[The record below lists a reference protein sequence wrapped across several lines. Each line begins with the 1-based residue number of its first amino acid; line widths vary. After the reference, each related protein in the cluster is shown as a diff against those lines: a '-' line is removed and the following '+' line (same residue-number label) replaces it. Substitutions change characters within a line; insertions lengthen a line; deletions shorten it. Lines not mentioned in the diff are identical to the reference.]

1 MKIKFYG
8 TRGSIPVSDPD
19 FMEFG
24 GNTTCLFISG
34 IDEGAGTLIMD
45 AGTGIRK
52 LGKDIETGKVD
63 VGEEISLGFSHFH
76 WDHIQGFPFFEP
88 AYNPNS
94 KIQISTAGK
103 RKILNLKDIFS
114 TQMQSIYFPVQL
126 ENMGAQ
132 IEFEKIEA
140 NVLVGE
146 KGAIVRVAD
155 VQHPGGCIGIRFEF
169 NKKSI
174 VFCTDVE
181 HSDGIDDSV
190 VKLAMNADVLIHD
203 AQYTE
208 EELLKHKGWGHS
220 SYNQAIEVAERA
232 KVKQLII
239 THHDPEHND
248 EFLIKMEKNCQE
260 RFKDL
265 VFARDNYE
273 VSF

>member
-1 MKIKFYG
+1 VKIKFYG
-8 TRGSIPVSDPD
+8 TRGSVPVSERE

-24 GNTTCLFISG
+24 GNTTCVFISG
-34 IDEGAGTLIMD
+34 IDEGAGAIIMD

-52 LGKDIETGKVD
+52 LGKDIGTGKVEA
-63 VGEEISLGFSHFH
+63 GKEIGLGFTHFH

-132 IEFEKIEA
+132 IEFEKIETK
-140 NVLVGE
+140 VLVGE

-155 VQHPGGCIGIRFEF
+155 VQHPGGCIGIRFEIN
-169 NKKSI
+169 NKSV

-181 HSDGIDDSV
+181 HSNGIDENV
-190 VKLAMNADVLIHD
+190 VNLSMNADVLIHD
-203 AQYTE
+203 AQYTD
-208 EELLKHKGWGHS
+208 EELKTHKGWGHS
-220 SYNQAIEVAERA
+220 SYNQAIEVAVKA

-239 THHDPEHND
+239 THHDPDHD
-248 EFLIKMEKNCQE
+248 DDFLRAMERKCQE
-260 RFKDL
+260 RFKEL
-265 VFARDNYE
+265 IFARDNYE
-273 VSF
+273 INF

>member
-1 MKIKFYG
+1 VKIKFYG
-8 TRGSIPVSDPD
+8 TRGSVPVSERE

-24 GNTTCLFISG
+24 GNTTCVFISG
-34 IDEGAGTLIMD
+34 IDEGAGAIIMD

-52 LGKDIETGKVD
+52 LGKDIGTGKVEA
-63 VGEEISLGFSHFH
+63 GKEIGLGFTHFH

-155 VQHPGGCIGIRFEF
+155 LQHPGGCIGIRFEIN
-169 NKKSI
+169 NKSV

-181 HSDGIDDSV
+181 HSNGIDENV
-190 VKLAMNADVLIHD
+190 VNLSMNADVLIHD
-203 AQYTE
+203 AQYTD
-208 EELLKHKGWGHS
+208 EELKTHKGWGHS
-220 SYNQAIEVAERA
+220 SYNQAIEVAVKA

-239 THHDPEHND
+239 THHDPDHD
-248 EFLIKMEKNCQE
+248 DDFLRAMERKCQE

-265 VFARDNYE
+265 IFARDNYE
-273 VSF
+273 IKF